1 MVDTG
6 FTMSTFSKFQKE
18 VIDIFNEN
26 NWLGADISKVV
37 CGYSKMF
44 IDSCCLVQVNS
55 QPSSK

>member
-37 CGYSKMF
+37 RGYSKIF
-44 IDSCCLVQVNS
+44 IDS
-55 QPSSK
+55 